1 MPNSFSALALHRTVW
16 RWHFYAG
23 LVVAPFMFILAVTG
37 AIYLFNDEINDVL
50 HRDLRIV
57 TPVSHPVPL
66 SKMAEAAITAY
77 PGGTVTRIDTPRA
90 PDRSVEVFVTPA
102 AGDPVRVFVDP
113 GTGRVLGS
121 YVYART
127 LVGFADVAHG
137 SLMLGRIGDNI
148 VELAACWGFIL
159 VATGLYLRWPRG
171 RFRLGGV
178 LYPRIIAFS
187 SEVESGSR
195 EENASKHKDRVFH
208 RFRKAVKVSVRR
220 GRPFWKEWHAVVG
233 MWSAFLI
240 MFLIL
245 TGLPWASFWGD
256 LLRRGTDLAG
266 IGYPASHRLHGA
278 APSTTTVKDVVGKAA
293 PWTLEQASIPDSD
306 PHAGHHGHI
315 TSEPAAK
322 RSLDVDDVAVILTRE
337 GLMAPYRLILPKD
350 ASGVFTAFSYPDQPE
365 TQRTLHV
372 DQYSGRV
379 VGDIHFADYGWAAKA
394 VELGVQIHMGNYFE
408 RLNQI
413 VMLIPC
419 IGIIVL
425 TITGPLMWWRRRPK
439 GEFGAPQ
446 PLSSPRLRTSAMI
459 VIGLCVIFPLAGA
472 SLALAMIAD
481 RLWEQSFAYRL
492 RPKQR
497 AIGE

>member
-1 MPNSFSALALHRTVW
+1 MSNSFSALALHRTVW

-57 TPVSHPVPL
+57 APVSEPAPL

-77 PGGTVTRIDTPRA
+77 PGGKVTRIDTARA
-90 PDRSVEVFVTPA
+90 TNRSVEVFVTPA
-102 AGDPVRVFVDP
+102 TGDAVRVFVDP

-127 LVGFADVAHG
+127 LVGFADIAHG
-137 SLMLGRIGDNI
+137 SLTLGSIGDNI

-159 VATGLYLRWPRG
+159 VATGLYLWWPRG

-178 LYPRIIAFS
+178 LYPRI
-187 SEVESGSR
+187 G
-195 EENASKHKDRVFH
+195 
-208 RFRKAVKVSVRR
+208 RR

-266 IGYPASHRLHGA
+266 IGYPANHRLQGTT
-278 APSTTTVKDVVGKAA
+278 PSTTTVKDAAGNAA
-293 PWTLEQASIPDSD
+293 PWTLEQAPIPDSD

-315 TSEPAAK
+315 TSAPAAK
-322 RSLDVDDVAVILTRE
+322 RMLGVDDVAAILTRE
-337 GLMAPYRLILPKD
+337 GLMAPYRLILPKN

-379 VGDIHFADYGWAAKA
+379 IGDVRFADYGWAAKA
-394 VELGVQIHMGNYFE
+394 VELGVQIHMGNYFG

-439 GEFGAPQ
+439 GEFAAPQ

-459 VIGLCVIFPLAGA
+459 VIGLCVMFPLAGA

-481 RLWEQSFAYRL
+481 WVWEQSPAYRL
-492 RPKQR
+492 RPGQ
-497 AIGE
+497 

>member
-1 MPNSFSALALHRTVW
+1 MPNSFSALAPHRTVW

-23 LVVAPFMFILAVTG
+23 LVVAPLLFILAVTG
-37 AIYLFNDEINDVL
+37 AIYLFNDEINDAL

-57 TPVSHPVPL
+57 APVSDPVPL
-66 SKMAEAAITAY
+66 SKMAEAAVAVY
-77 PGGTVTRIDTPRA
+77 PGGKVTRIDTPRA

-127 LVGFADVAHG
+127 LVGFADIAHG

-159 VATGLYLRWPRG
+159 VATGLYLWWPRG

-178 LYPRIIAFS
+178 LYPRW
-187 SEVESGSR
+187 
-195 EENASKHKDRVFH
+195 DRQ
-208 RFRKAVKVSVRR
+208 

-240 MFLIL
+240 MFLIV
-245 TGLPWASFWGD
+245 TGLPWAALWGD

-266 IGYPASHRLHGA
+266 IGYPASHRLHGSIT
-278 APSTTTVKDVVGKAA
+278 STTTVKDAVGNAA
-293 PWTLEQASIPDSD
+293 PWTLEQAPIPDSD
-306 PHAGHHGHI
+306 PHAGHHGHV
-315 TSEPAAK
+315 TVTRPSDK
-322 RSLDVDDVAVILTRE
+322 RALDIDDVAAILTRE
-337 GLMAPYRLILPKD
+337 GLRPPYRLTLPRD
-350 ASGVFTAFSYPDQPE
+350 ANGVFTAFTYPDQPE

-394 VELGVQIHMGNYFE
+394 VELGVQIHMGNYFG

-419 IGIIVL
+419 IGIIIL
-425 TITGPLMWWRRRPK
+425 TVTGPIMWWRRRPK

-446 PLSSPRLRTSAMI
+446 PLSPPRLRMSAMI
-459 VIGLCVIFPLAGA
+459 VVGLCVIFPLAGA
-472 SLALAMIAD
+472 SLAIVMIAD
-481 RLWEQSFAYRL
+481 RVWERSLAYRL
-492 RPKQR
+492 RPEQR